1 MELFEKLGAEIEG
14 RWLEKNY
21 NEDELPAIASDALQR
36 ADIPSKISAW
46 DVIEWSITEPELP
59 PQRDLPGRFGEP
71 PITIFSGPRFHIDV
85 YFWFEGTTSI
95 HQHAFCGAFQVLMGS
110 SIHSWHEF
118 ECREA
123 INTFCEIGDMS
134 LKVCELL
141 EIGAVQEIRAGK
153 QYIHS
158 LFHLEQPSAT
168 IVVRTDRSPLHLPQ
182 YEYFKPG
189 LAIDTF
195 FKQPTTTKKLQALSA
210 LFRAKHA
217 DADRIAAD
225 LLGGSDLQTSFTIL
239 SDIRALLKSDRI
251 SHLFKLA
258 VPKERFS
265 EVLKLVRDRH
275 GASAEVLTA
284 VFEEFDVVEELVNR
298 RAYVTQPEHRFFLA
312 LMLNLDNRERIFSLI
327 RQRYADADPIKKILE
342 WVFDLS
348 QTRVFGIEAANAL
361 GVPDFGEPE
370 MVALENLL
378 HGKPD
383 DEIAAIFASENP
395 DSEPGIIISA
405 IAKIR
410 GSVVFRRLLVE

>member
-1 MELFEKLGAEIEG
+1 MDLFEKLGADIEA

-21 NEDELPAIASDALQR
+21 NEDELPAIAAEELKR

-123 INTFCEIGDMS
+123 VNTFCEIGDMS

-217 DADRIAAD
+217 DADRIAAA
-225 LLGGSDLQTSFTIL
+225 LLRRSDLQTSFTIL

-265 EVLKLVRDRH
+265 EVLKLVRERH
-275 GASAEVLTA
+275 GASADVLTA
-284 VFEEFDVVEELVNR
+284 VFEEFDVATSIQHV
-298 RAYVTQPEHRFFLA
+298 RFC
-312 LMLNLDNRERIFSLI
+312 DTSKRE
-327 RQRYADADPIKKILE
+327 PIKPT
-342 WVFDLS
+342 F
-348 QTRVFGIEAANAL
+348 
-361 GVPDFGEPE
+361 
-370 MVALENLL
+370 
-378 HGKPD
+378 
-383 DEIAAIFASENP
+383 
-395 DSEPGIIISA
+395 
-405 IAKIR
+405 
-410 GSVVFRRLLVE
+410 

>member
-21 NEDELPAIASDALQR
+21 NEDELPAIAADALQR

-123 INTFCEIGDMS
+123 VNTFCEIGDMS

-217 DADRIAAD
+217 DADRIAAA
-225 LLGGSDLQTSFTIL
+225 LLRRSDLQTSFTIL

-265 EVLKLVRDRH
+265 EVLKLVRERH
-275 GASAEVLTA
+275 GASADVLTA
-284 VFEEFDVVEELVNR
+284 VFEEFDVVDELVNR

-327 RQRYADADPIKKILE
+327 RQRYADADPIKKILD

-395 DSEPGIIISA
+395 DSEPGIITSA

-410 GSVVFRRLLVE
+410 GSVVFRPLLVE

>member
-1 MELFEKLGAEIEG
+1 
-14 RWLEKNY
+14 
-21 NEDELPAIASDALQR
+21 
-36 ADIPSKISAW
+36 
-46 DVIEWSITEPELP
+46 
-59 PQRDLPGRFGEP
+59 
-71 PITIFSGPRFHIDV
+71 
-85 YFWFEGTTSI
+85 
-95 HQHAFCGAFQVLMGS
+95 MGS

-225 LLGGSDLQTSFTIL
+225 LLRRSDLQTSFTIL

-284 VFEEFDVVEELVNR
+284 VFEEFDVVDELVNR

-312 LMLNLDNRERIFSLI
+312 LLLNLDNRERIFSLI
-327 RQRYADADPIKKILE
+327 KQRYADADPIKKILD

-395 DSEPGIIISA
+395 DSEPGIITSA
-405 IAKIR
+405 MAKIR
-410 GSVVFRRLLVE
+410 GSVVFRPLLVE